1 MASGFWFP
9 LPRWL
14 VDAGIASSDPPRD
27 VAGKRAMN
35 ICLTLAFP
43 VVVIPYLLAGLRY
56 GLPNY
61 IQFAT
66 IVGTWHLCILAGVVW
81 TSTLP
86 NPNRVHRYLSRL
98 IAYGIIA
105 IYIPVTSWLLGPGRT
120 AGFPHIWAFLV
131 LPFIFLVWDD
141 LRESWLGVGFM
152 ITAVALQELVIYPAV
167 KDQVLLGP
175 TQFVDMMRIV
185 NWFSFTLIF
194 GVTLGMHRREMD
206 QASRALRA
214 QFAERTAMVE
224 SLRVANARAESA
236 VAAKGE
242 FLAAMSHEIRTPMNA
257 IVGMSHLTLATNLTE
272 TQRNYVE
279 RTRAAASHLV
289 GLINNLLDHSRFE
302 ASGLELD
309 IIDFRLD
316 DVLGNL
322 VNVTEV
328 LARRQGVELV
338 VHVAPDVP
346 SQLRGDPLRVGQI
359 LLNLTANA
367 VKFTPAGE
375 VVVSITVAEWTTT
388 SITLALSVRDTG
400 IGMGEEVR
408 RQLFHAFAQGDAS
421 IPRRFGGSGLGLTIA
436 QRLVEAMGGTLTAE
450 SEEGRGSVF
459 RGTVTLTLPKGF
471 GYRADLP
478 SPYARAL
485 VVDDN
490 PSAAAALAATLH
502 AEGVATTEVHSGP
515 DASAAA
521 SGQLFD
527 WIFVDEELAGQT
539 GWEVIRQLRT
549 IPQVADTS
557 IALLTRTASRLPA
570 DALAGA
576 GIVQVLEKPCLR
588 SAVASALSGGD
599 SASTA
604 PRLG

>member
-43 VVVIPYLLAGLRY
+43 IVVIPYLLAGLRY

-322 VNVTEV
+322 IGGVQSGMGYLGAANLGE
-328 LARRQGVELV
+328 LRSKARYI
-338 VHVAPDVP
+338 
-346 SQLRGDPLRVGQI
+346 RVS
-359 LLNLTANA
+359 
-367 VKFTPAGE
+367 PAGQKEAAPHDVIE
-375 VVVSITVAEWTTT
+375 VS
-388 SITLALSVRDTG
+388 
-400 IGMGEEVR
+400 
-408 RQLFHAFAQGDAS
+408 
-421 IPRRFGGSGLGLTIA
+421 
-436 QRLVEAMGGTLTAE
+436 
-450 SEEGRGSVF
+450 
-459 RGTVTLTLPKGF
+459 
-471 GYRADLP
+471 
-478 SPYARAL
+478 
-485 VVDDN
+485 
-490 PSAAAALAATLH
+490 
-502 AEGVATTEVHSGP
+502 
-515 DASAAA
+515 
-521 SGQLFD
+521 
-527 WIFVDEELAGQT
+527 
-539 GWEVIRQLRT
+539 
-549 IPQVADTS
+549 
-557 IALLTRTASRLPA
+557 TRTSN
-570 DALAGA
+570 G
-576 GIVQVLEKPCLR
+576 
-588 SAVASALSGGD
+588 
-599 SASTA
+599 
-604 PRLG
+604 